1 MTTTSPQ
8 DSVCWAMGRN
18 AKEIGKELSVREE
31 EIKYRMPT
39 EVNISVKRG

>member
-1 MTTTSPQ
+1 MTTASHQ

-18 AKEIGKELSVREE
+18 VKETGKELSVREE
-31 EIKYRMPT
+31 EIKYRTPT